1 MKIKVSEQKILRKR
15 EESTM
20 LNTCEKLFDSVNDIY
35 AGHKNFKKCSGNHS
49 IEVTELNDGIVFR
62 FKYHDHTIVSFKL
75 DSSVSYT
82 KILKDPETCISDCGY
97 NTISTK
103 RAIGSYIEL
112 IHENFPN
119 SLQYFKVDS
128 EYAKRKISEFET
140 L

>member
-1 MKIKVSEQKILRKR
+1 
-15 EESTM
+15 M
-20 LNTCEKLFDSVNDIY
+20 LKTCKKLFDFTNFNVS
-35 AGHKNFKKCSGNHS
+35 KNFNSSSGNHS
-49 IEVTELNDGIVFR
+49 LEVTKLNDGNVFR
-62 FKYHDHTIVSFKL
+62 FKYHGHTIVSIKFDFGKTIL
-75 DSSVSYT
+75 DD
-82 KILKDPETCISDCGY
+82 LETCIPDCGY

-112 IHENFPN
+112 IHQNFPN